1 MSVYLFVIRE
11 FDIPSIQHNF
21 LIVGHTQ
28 NEGDA
33 MHSRIEYEN
42 KRALKP
48 GPIYVPSHVCT
59 IASLAKRTG
68 NPYIVRQM
76 QTNDFIVCKSL
87 CNDIGNNFSVN
98 EEGEKVS
105 WNAFTE

>member
-1 MSVYLFVIRE
+1 MIRE
-11 FDIPSIQHNF
+11 FDIPSIQRKF
-21 LIVGHTQ
+21 LVVGHTQ

-42 KRALKP
+42 KRALKS
-48 GPIYVPSHVCT
+48 GPIYVPSQVCT
-59 IASLAKRTG
+59 ISSLAKRTG
-68 NPYIVRQM
+68 KPYIVRQM
-76 QTNDFIVCKSL
+76 ETNDFIDCKSL

-105 WNAFTE
+105 WNAFTEIMV